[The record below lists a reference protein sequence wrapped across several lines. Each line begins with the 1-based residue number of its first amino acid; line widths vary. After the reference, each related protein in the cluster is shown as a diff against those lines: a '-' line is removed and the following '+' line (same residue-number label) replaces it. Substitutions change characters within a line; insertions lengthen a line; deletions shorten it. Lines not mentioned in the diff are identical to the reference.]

1 MTPEEIAVKI
11 EAVESRSKSNTHR
24 IDAIEKHQTEND
36 KMLNTITLIAQRQDT
51 MDGDI
56 KEIKGDVKS
65 LTAKPARRWDMVIDK
80 IILLLVAGV
89 IAYILSRIGM

>member
-36 KMLNTITLIAQRQDT
+36 KMLNTIALIAQRQNT

-89 IAYILSRIGM
+89 IAYILSRIGV